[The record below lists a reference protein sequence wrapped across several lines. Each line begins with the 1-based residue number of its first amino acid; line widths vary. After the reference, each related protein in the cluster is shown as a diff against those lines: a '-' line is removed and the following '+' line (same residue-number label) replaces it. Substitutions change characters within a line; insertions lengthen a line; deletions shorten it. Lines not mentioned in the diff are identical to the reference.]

1 MAIYLNVLIYMTSL
15 TVQEFML
22 GVADTTETVDQ
33 AVTRTQVKK
42 MTFSRIFFF
51 FFKINRF
58 DISTEQHTIPIGLK
72 LVNM

>member
-1 MAIYLNVLIYMTSL
+1 
-15 TVQEFML
+15 ML

-42 MTFSRIFFF
+42 MTFYRIFLF
-51 FFKINRF
+51 FFKSNRF

-72 LVNM
+72 LVNTYVT